1 MMKKSMLLLLLMS
14 LMLLGACN
22 LPVPT
27 PGNGNGMTEE
37 EAVSATMTAIVA
49 ELNASATAQ
58 AGGATEA
65 EQGTRPDLE
74 QDGQQPTDE
83 PIIIEDIPWCP
94 AVGYLTHRPGMEEV
108 AYWPVV
114 GMGKD
119 EVVYA
124 GFTDSIYKGEAIVPL
139 DDDSNPDTLSLV
151 YFKAQN
157 DAIMQWKQ
165 MSSIELVREDVF
177 KSHLIMAPASD
188 KLAFS
193 VVSNNGSEVFMSNT
207 WTATFAQPL
216 LKSSRTDLALDPIRM
231 LLDDAGNL
239 LGLYVGYV
247 NADTVNNHWYR
258 SSQGLVYVDVVSGE
272 PKDILDET
280 WKVLDVSETGRLA
293 VVIDPNASNS
303 VSIYEINQNALA
315 VIPFCD
321 GCNDAGGAL
330 IRPDDGLVAWTEKH
344 GDSENYVLRVADS
357 SGNITFEMDSSQ
369 ASERVG
375 VEVDALQAKG
385 WLTSGL
391 LLVDTGLVKN
401 QVFVLNIVTGTV
413 VWKSAG
419 NFLSLVYDP
428 EMCK

>member
-1 MMKKSMLLLLLMS
+1 MMKKSMLFLLLIGL
-14 LMLLGACN
+14 LLLGACN
-22 LPVPT
+22 LPLPAG
-27 PGNGNGMTEE
+27 GNENGMTEE

-58 AGGATEA
+58 AGGDTETP
-65 EQGTRPDLE
+65 QGTRPDVE
-74 QDGQQPTDE
+74 GQEPTTE
-83 PIIIEDIPWCP
+83 PIIIEEIPWCP
-94 AVGYLTHRPGMEEV
+94 AVGYLTHRPGMGEV
-108 AYWPVV
+108 AYWPVIN
-114 GMGKD
+114 MGKG
-119 EVVYA
+119 EVVFA

-139 DDDSNPDTLSLV
+139 DDDTDPNTLSLV
-151 YFKAQN
+151 YFKAQD

-165 MSSIELVREDVF
+165 MSSIELVREGVF

-216 LKSSRTDLALDPIRM
+216 LKSPRTDLALDPIRM

-247 NADTVNNHWYR
+247 NADTVNDHWYR
-258 SSQGLVYVDVVSGE
+258 SSQGLVYIDVVSGE
-272 PKDILDET
+272 PKDILDES

-293 VVIDPNASNS
+293 AVIDPNASNAI
-303 VSIYEINQNALA
+303 SIYEVNQNALA

-321 GCNDAGGAL
+321 GCTDAGGAL
-330 IRPDDGLVAWTEKH
+330 IRPDDGLVVWTEKR

-357 SGNITFEMDSSQ
+357 AGNIAFEMDSTQ
-369 ASERVG
+369 ASELVG
-375 VEVDALQAKG
+375 VQVDALQAKG

-401 QVFVLNIVTGTV
+401 QVFVLNIATGTV